1 MGPLIRGMLH
11 LREKANKSQNLDHDL
26 RRLHTTLRENE
37 TTEPRNGAVTFSTLT
52 WAPI

>member
-26 RRLHTTLRENE
+26 GRLPTTLRENE
-37 TTEPRNGAVTFSTLT
+37 TTEPRN
-52 WAPI
+52 